1 MKKFPRLAMSN
12 GLIRKMIVPAVVLA
26 CMAASAQVT
35 VSASDDPPASRED
48 VLKLFDV
55 MQTRQQMVQIM
66 KQVTLQ
72 MRTMSHEQLRKDNP
86 KISDEELARID
97 ARSEQIINSMPL
109 ADILDDMVAVYQKHL
124 TKGDVDAMIAFYSS
138 PTGQKILREMPAMTA
153 EGMQA
158 SQPRMR
164 KIMED
169 TMRKAQESDK
179 PGGTTKN

>member
-97 ARSEQIINSMPL
+97 ARSERSEERR
-109 ADILDDMVAVYQKHL
+109 V
-124 TKGDVDAMIAFYSS
+124 G
-138 PTGQKILREMPAMTA
+138 
-153 EGMQA
+153 
-158 SQPRMR
+158 
-164 KIMED
+164 
-169 TMRKAQESDK
+169 
-179 PGGTTKN
+179 